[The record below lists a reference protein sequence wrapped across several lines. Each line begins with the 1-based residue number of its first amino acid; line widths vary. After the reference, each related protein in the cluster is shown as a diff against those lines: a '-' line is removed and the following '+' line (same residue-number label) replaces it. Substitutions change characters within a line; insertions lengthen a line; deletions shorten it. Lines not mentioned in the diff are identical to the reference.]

1 MLTEGESNKKQVNQ
15 PSRTPE
21 RIRNVKY
28 QVPQKVGKRKGAQNK
43 GIVSK
48 TI

>member
-15 PSRTPE
+15 PSRTIE
-21 RIRNVKY
+21 KLMNVKF
-28 QVPQKVGKRKGAQNK
+28 QVPQNLGRRKGTQNK

-48 TI
+48 II